1 MCNDDLFHEFIA
13 FSSFAFSLSLLLF
26 LPSFDSDVD
35 YLDTWKAME
44 KLVDLGLVKCLGV
57 SNFNSQQVERVLK
70 EGRIKPI
77 TNQVECLP
85 TYNQKKLIKF
95 CKERDIVVVAYLPLG
110 HPIPAKKTPA
120 FLYDE
125 KLHAIARK
133 HNKSAAQ
140 IVLRYLVSVNPR
152 CSFFF

>member
-1 MCNDDLFHEFIA
+1 
-13 FSSFAFSLSLLLF
+13 
-26 LPSFDSDVD
+26 
-35 YLDTWKAME
+35 ME

-95 CKERDIVVVAYLPLG
+95 CKERDIAVVAYLPLG

-125 KLHAIARK
+125 KLLAIARK
-133 HNKSAAQ
+133 HDKTAAQ
-140 IVLRYLVSVNPR
+140 IVLRYLVSTVQFHFIHTFTS
-152 CSFFF
+152 CVFYSAIYVFSTV

>member
-1 MCNDDLFHEFIA
+1 MMICSTNLSLFRLLL
-13 FSSFAFSLSLLLF
+13 SLSLLLF